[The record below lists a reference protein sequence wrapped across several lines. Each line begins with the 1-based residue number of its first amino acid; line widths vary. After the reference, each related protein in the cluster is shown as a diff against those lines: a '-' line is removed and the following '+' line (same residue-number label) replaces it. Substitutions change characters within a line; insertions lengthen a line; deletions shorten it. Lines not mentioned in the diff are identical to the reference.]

1 MGFVTVT
8 AVLAAAAGVLVF
20 AGICGVALLVLAVIL
35 KIWPTM
41 VDNEG
46 DRDMGLERGDLVSFE
61 KDGVIYTDYVGAVT
75 RDPLKRAQAM
85 LADIEKTL
93 AGLGLEPWAP
103 LTWRQRIWRRIRQII
118 RR

>member
-1 MGFVTVT
+1 MSEKYTPADGEPVDMSKVT
-8 AVLAAAAGVLVF
+8 LGPRY
-20 AGICGVALLVLAVIL
+20 GS
-35 KIWPTM
+35 
-41 VDNEG
+41 E
-46 DRDMGLERGDLVSFE
+46 DMGIGRGDLVSFE